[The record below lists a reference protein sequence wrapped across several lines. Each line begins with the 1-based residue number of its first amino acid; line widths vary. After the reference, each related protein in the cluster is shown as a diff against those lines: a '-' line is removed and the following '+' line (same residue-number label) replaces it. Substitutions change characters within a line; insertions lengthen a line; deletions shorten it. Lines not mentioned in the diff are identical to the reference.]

1 MTGRILAIDYGTKR
15 TGLAV
20 TDPLQI
26 IANPLTTVPT
36 AELLHFLGTYFEKEK
51 VVQVVVGEP
60 IPDPGAVSKVE
71 IEIQKFLKKFRE
83 RFPEMPVDRE
93 DERLTS
99 RMAHEALLIGG
110 AKRKTR
116 QEKGLVDTIS
126 AVIILQSYL
135 GHR

>member
-15 TGLAV
+15 SGIAV

-36 AELLHFLGTYFEKEK
+36 AELLQFLSTYFEKEK
-51 VVQVVVGEP
+51 VVRVVIGEP

-71 IEIQKFLKKFRE
+71 THIRGFLKKFGE
-83 RFPEMPVDRE
+83 KFPGMPVERE
-93 DERLTS
+93 DERLTTQ
-99 RMAHEALLIGG
+99 MAHQSLMEGG
-110 AKRKTR
+110 AKKKTR
-116 QEKGLVDTIS
+116 QNKELVDAIS
-126 AVIILQSYL
+126 AAIILQSYM

>member
-1 MTGRILAIDYGTKR
+1 MTGRVLAIDYGTKR
-15 TGLAV
+15 TGIAV

-36 AELLHFLGTYFEKEK
+36 AELLHFLGAYFEKEK

-60 IPDPGAVSKVE
+60 IPDAGTVSKVE

-83 RFPEMPVDRE
+83 KFPDMPVDRE

-99 RMAHEALLIGG
+99 RMAHETLITGG

>member
-36 AELLHFLGTYFEKEK
+36 DQLLQFLGSYFEKEK
-51 VVQVVVGEP
+51 VVQIVIGEP
-60 IPDPGAVSKVE
+60 IPDAGAISKVE
-71 IEIQKFLKKFRE
+71 IQIQKFIKRFRE
-83 RFPEMPVDRE
+83 RYPHIPLDRE
-93 DERLTS
+93 DERFTT
-99 RMAHEALLIGG
+99 RMAHDTLIEGG

-116 QEKGLVDTIS
+116 QEKGLVDTIA

>member
-1 MTGRILAIDYGTKR
+1 MSGRILAIDYGTKR
-15 TGLAV
+15 TGIAV

-36 AELLHFLGTYFEKEK
+36 TELLTFLEDYFRKEN
-51 VVQVVVGEP
+51 VVRVVVGEP
-60 IPDPGAVSKVE
+60 IPDPGAISKVE
-71 IEIQKFLKKFRE
+71 LEIQKFLKRFAQKF
-83 RFPEMPVDRE
+83 PQMPVDRE
-93 DERLTS
+93 DERFTS
-99 RMAHEALLIGG
+99 RMAHDTLLQGG